1 MIFRW
6 YHRTWP
12 TCWWHALWPWR
23 EIIALQMKLHTIRD
37 IDLPQERRVMSMIF
51 QVELVKLQRELSNCH
66 AALRRKGKALKQLHK
81 RVQYHKE
88 KRP

>member
-1 MIFRW
+1 MYSW
-6 YHRTWP
+6 YKRTWP
-12 TCWWHALWPWR
+12 MRWWHALWPWR
-23 EIIALQMKLHTIRD
+23 EIIALQTKLHTITD
-37 IDLPQERRVMSMIF
+37 MDLPQARRVLSVLG

-66 AALRRKGKALKQLHK
+66 AALRRKGKALKELHK